1 MECARMHEYVNIV
14 FVVVEL
20 PLILN
25 PASLQGSDEQASDEL
40 FTTPSALK

>member
-1 MECARMHEYVNIV
+1 MECARMYEYVNIV

-25 PASLQGSDEQASDEL
+25 PASLQGSDEL
-40 FTTPSALK
+40 FTTPSLLK